1 MLAGDG
7 GDELFGGNVR
17 YAKQRV
23 FDFYGHVPAVLRCRV
38 IEPLLLGVP
47 AADRLPMLKK
57 AASYVRQ
64 ARVPMPDRLETY
76 NLIERIGFASALEPG
91 FLQSIDAC
99 EPLSRQRAA
108 YADIRAGT
116 LINRMLAYD
125 WRFTLADNDL
135 PKVVGSAAL
144 AGVGARFPLL
154 ADELVDFSLRLPPE
168 LKLKGLKLRY
178 FFKQS
183 LRGFLPDEIIAKKK
197 HGFGLPFGV
206 WLARDKTLAAFVAS
220 SLKTLDGR
228 GIVRPEFIR
237 TLLGSRLNEHPAYY
251 GEMAWILLM
260 LAQWFESRE
269 KHASPALLPAA
280 SN

>member
-1 MLAGDG
+1 MTA
-7 GDELFGGNVR
+7 
-17 YAKQRV
+17 
-23 FDFYGHVPAVLRCRV
+23 DFLVVLDACV
-38 IEPLLLGVP
+38 LVP
-47 AADRLPMLKK
+47 AALRD
-57 AASYVRQ
+57 
-64 ARVPMPDRLETY
+64 
-76 NLIERIGFASALEPG
+76 
-91 FLQSIDAC
+91 
-99 EPLSRQRAA
+99 
-108 YADIRAGT
+108 T
-116 LINRMLAYD
+116 L
-125 WRFTLADNDL
+125 
-135 PKVVGSAAL
+135 
-144 AGVGARFPLL
+144 
-154 ADELVDFSLRLPPE
+154 LRLAEDPRLFIP
-168 LKLKGLKLRY
+168 RW
-178 FFKQS
+178 S
-183 LRGFLPDEIIAKKK
+183 DEIIAKKK